1 MSLLS
6 SSIGSI
12 RCLADEEADN
22 NMLQDLQLAAELGKT
37 LLERNKELE
46 NIIKIHQS
54 TIEEQAQEIE
64 YMKKQTAA
72 LREVNDSRLKI
83 YEQLEVSIQDL
94 ERANHRLVVENTGD
108 KKLIKNQCLTIEN
121 LETRCEEL
129 QKKIDDLTSQREV
142 LLRQQTT
149 NLNPDV
155 VQTQSVSW
163 KAAVT
168 PGGSIKQSAAPNSPK
183 VFQETTNDTNL
194 QQPLILNSNEEE
206 LTDLLIQLQEARS
219 QRVREQKK
227 VTELGQQLTTLLQ
240 ENGALEEQLTF
251 WRSKAQDVKNLQ
263 DEINTLEEV
272 RRGQL
277 CGRCLRGMDTR
288 NHDELSVLDGEEYD
302 DISIAGSL
310 INEQPDPEPTV
321 VQETCENKTEV
332 VVMNE
337 VVNNNPY
344 RELVEKYQALL
355 EVQRLSAPRRK
366 NSISMMGGV
375 MSLQEELEMSGEYNC
390 FQNPSSVDNELQ
402 QQEVVGM
409 KSGTMMIGNSSTI
422 NNGVGGGSVIGGG
435 CGGCG
440 GGGGGVGNNGKPG
453 KGDNNNKKAF
463 SATPTDF
470 SEAETSSSGFADE
483 TSNKS
488 TQTDGRPGSFLCSI
502 ADGEDCKFSIYD
514 DNSPFESRFRKTPEY
529 RQIFSEIFGVL
540 KRAAEAKDEGE
551 KLPLLDDQTNNS
563 NNSSS
568 SSNGNVTYNVSD
580 NSENRNGSISLGQD
594 DLPSETT
601 DDNQSVMSSVVSSV
615 VSEPPYKM
623 QQTPL
628 SSKELTLKKETT
640 SNDHSQADIGKIVND
655 KTSTLESKHAT
666 KLDYVSVNVHV
677 KKNKSSAKKNTARK
691 LAFNN
696 SERPKTPNVVSSTAN
711 STFVQT
717 KSNSGGRRR
726 FRALTPAEQDGTNV
740 WNNTSPY
747 NQSKTRES
755 PNPIRKSQI
764 FVNRNI
770 TEQHSH
776 SYEYSEYKPSTASEE
791 VAKLKRLELSYAE
804 VLRMPNKSK
813 GNHHRS

>member
-366 NSISMMGGV
+366 NSIPMMGGV

-435 CGGCG
+435 CGGC

-640 SNDHSQADIGKIVND
+640 SNDHSQADIGKVVND

>member
-6 SSIGSI
+6 SSISSI

-168 PGGSIKQSAAPNSPK
+168 PGGSIKQSAAPSSPK

-194 QQPLILNSNEEE
+194 QQPLTLNSNEEE

-332 VVMNE
+332 MNE

-366 NSISMMGGV
+366 NSIPMMGGV

-390 FQNPSSVDNELQ
+390 FQNPSVDNELQ

-409 KSGTMMIGNSSTI
+409 KSGMMIGNSSTI

-435 CGGCG
+435 GVCG
-440 GGGGGVGNNGKPG
+440 GGGGNGGNGKPA

-483 TSNKS
+483 TSNKA

-563 NNSSS
+563 NNSNNSS
-568 SSNGNVTYNVSD
+568 SSNDNVTYNVSD
-580 NSENRNGSISLGQD
+580 HSENRNGSISLGQD

-628 SSKELTLKKETT
+628 SSKESSTLKKETS
-640 SNDHSQADIGKIVND
+640 SNDHSQADIGKVND
-655 KTSTLESKHAT
+655 KISLEGRQAT

-696 SERPKTPNVVSSTAN
+696 NSERPKTPNVVSTIN
-711 STFVQT
+711 PTFVQT

-740 WNNTSPY
+740 WNNPSSY

-764 FVNRNI
+764 FVNRNV

>member
-1 MSLLS
+1 MSGPSVDVVWDPQTQMNSLDCWDY
-6 SSIGSI
+6 SIELA
-12 RCLADEEADN
+12 CLQGPE
-22 NMLQDLQLAAELGKT
+22 DLQLAAELGKT

-108 KKLIKNQCLTIEN
+108 KKLIKNQSLTIEN

-142 LLRQQTT
+142 LLRQQTA
-149 NLNPDV
+149 NQNPAV
-155 VQTQSVSW
+155 VQMQSVSW

-168 PGGSIKQSAAPNSPK
+168 PGGSIRQSAAPSSPN
-183 VFQETTNDTNL
+183 VFQETNNDSNL
-194 QQPLILNSNEEE
+194 QQPVTTASNEEE

-219 QRVREQKK
+219 QRAREQKK
-227 VTELGQQLTTLLQ
+227 VAELGQQLTTLLQ
-240 ENGALEEQLTF
+240 ENSTLEEQLTF

-310 INEQPDPEPTV
+310 INEQTDPEPV
-321 VQETCENKTEV
+321 VQETCNNNKTGVTSEV
-332 VVMNE
+332 NT
-337 VVNNNPY
+337 NPY

-366 NSISMMGGV
+366 NSIPTIGGC

-390 FQNPSSVDNELQ
+390 FQNPSTENELQ
-402 QQEVVGM
+402 QEGGI
-409 KSGTMMIGNSSTI
+409 KSGMIGN
-422 NNGVGGGSVIGGG
+422 NAGGGRRV
-435 CGGCG
+435 
-440 GGGGGVGNNGKPG
+440 
-453 KGDNNNKKAF
+453 KGDNIGKKAF

-470 SEAETSSSGFADE
+470 SEAETSSSGFSDE
-483 TSNKS
+483 TSNKA

-529 RQIFSEIFGVL
+529 RQIFSEIFRVL

-551 KLPLLDDQTNNS
+551 KLPLLDDQTN
-563 NNSSS
+563 SS
-568 SSNGNVTYNVSD
+568 GNDSAH
-580 NSENRNGSISLGQD
+580 SENRNDSTNLGQD
-594 DLPSETT
+594 DVPSETT
-601 DDNQSVMSSVVSSV
+601 DDNQSIMSSVISSV

-623 QQTPL
+623 QTPVT
-628 SSKELTLKKETT
+628 SKESTKKET
-640 SNDHSQADIGKIVND
+640 NDKSQSDIGKTE
-655 KTSTLESKHAT
+655 KTLDNRAA
-666 KLDYVSVNVHV
+666 KLDFVSVNVHV
-677 KKNKSSAKKNTARK
+677 KKNRSSAKKNPAKK
-691 LAFNN
+691 LAFN
-696 SERPKTPNVVSSTAN
+696 ERPKTPNIVPTTN
-711 STFVQT
+711 PTFVQA
-717 KSNSGGRRR
+717 KSNSGGGRRR
-726 FRALTPAEQDGTNV
+726 FRALTPVEHEGTNV
-740 WNNTSPY
+740 WNNSSQY

-755 PNPIRKSQI
+755 PNTVRKSQT
-764 FVNRNI
+764 FVNRNA
-770 TEQHSH
+770 TEQNSH
-776 SYEYSEYKPSTASEE
+776 SFDYNEYKPSTASEE

-813 GNHHRS
+813 ANHHRS

>member
-94 ERANHRLVVENTGD
+94 ERANHRLVVENTAD
-108 KKLIKNQCLTIEN
+108 KKLLKNQCLTIEN

-155 VQTQSVSW
+155 VQTQSSVSW

-183 VFQETTNDTNL
+183 VFQETINDTNL
-194 QQPLILNSNEEE
+194 QQSLTLNSNEEE

-240 ENGALEEQLTF
+240 ENGTLEEQLTF

-332 VVMNE
+332 VMNE

-366 NSISMMGGV
+366 NSIPMMGGV

-402 QQEVVGM
+402 EQQQQQQQQEVVGM
-409 KSGTMMIGNSSTI
+409 KSGMMIGNSSTI
-422 NNGVGGGSVIGGG
+422 NNGVSGGSV
-435 CGGCG
+435 CG
-440 GGGGGVGNNGKPG
+440 GGGGNGKPG

-483 TSNKS
+483 TSNKA

-563 NNSSS
+563 NNTSNSSS
-568 SSNGNVTYNVSD
+568 SNNGNVTYNVTDNSD
-580 NSENRNGSISLGQD
+580 NCNGQQD

-601 DDNQSVMSSVVSSV
+601 DDNQSVMSSVVSSVISSV

-640 SNDHSQADIGKIVND
+640 SNDHSQAVNGKVND
-655 KTSTLESKHAT
+655 KVSLDSRHAT

-691 LAFNN
+691 LAFGNN
-696 SERPKTPNVVSSTAN
+696 GERPKTPNVVSTTN
-711 STFVQT
+711 PTFVQT

-726 FRALTPAEQDGTNV
+726 FRALTSTEQDVTNV
-740 WNNTSPY
+740 WNNTSTY
-747 NQSKTRES
+747 NQLKTRES

-764 FVNRNI
+764 FVNRNV

>member
-1 MSLLS
+1 MATFKDLKNDWTALCQNTIDCWTES
-6 SSIGSI
+6 
-12 RCLADEEADN
+12 
-22 NMLQDLQLAAELGKT
+22 DLQLAAELGKT

-108 KKLIKNQCLTIEN
+108 KKLIKNQSLTIEN

-142 LLRQQTT
+142 LLRQQTA
-149 NLNPDV
+149 NQNPAV
-155 VQTQSVSW
+155 VQMQSVSW

-168 PGGSIKQSAAPNSPK
+168 PGGSIRQSAAPSSPN
-183 VFQETTNDTNL
+183 VFQEINNDSNL
-194 QQPLILNSNEEE
+194 QQPVTTASNEEE

-219 QRVREQKK
+219 QRAREQKK
-227 VTELGQQLTTLLQ
+227 VAELGQQLTTLLQ
-240 ENGALEEQLTF
+240 ENSTLEEQLTF

-310 INEQPDPEPTV
+310 INEQTDPEPV
-321 VQETCENKTEV
+321 VQETCNNNKTGVTSEV
-332 VVMNE
+332 NT
-337 VVNNNPY
+337 NPY

-366 NSISMMGGV
+366 NSIPTIGGC

-390 FQNPSSVDNELQ
+390 FQNPSTENELQ
-402 QQEVVGM
+402 QEGGI
-409 KSGTMMIGNSSTI
+409 KSGMIGN
-422 NNGVGGGSVIGGG
+422 NAGGGRR
-435 CGGCG
+435 
-440 GGGGGVGNNGKPG
+440 G
-453 KGDNNNKKAF
+453 KGDNIGKKAF

-470 SEAETSSSGFADE
+470 SEAETSSSGFSDE
-483 TSNKS
+483 TSNKA

-529 RQIFSEIFGVL
+529 RQIFSEIFRVL

-551 KLPLLDDQTNNS
+551 KLPLLDDQTN
-563 NNSSS
+563 SS
-568 SSNGNVTYNVSD
+568 GNDSAH
-580 NSENRNGSISLGQD
+580 SENRNDSTNLGQD
-594 DLPSETT
+594 DVPSETT
-601 DDNQSVMSSVVSSV
+601 DDNQSIMSSVISSV

-623 QQTPL
+623 QTPIT
-628 SSKELTLKKETT
+628 SKESTKKET
-640 SNDHSQADIGKIVND
+640 NDKSQSDIGKTE
-655 KTSTLESKHAT
+655 KTLDNRAT
-666 KLDYVSVNVHV
+666 KLDFVSVNVHV
-677 KKNKSSAKKNTARK
+677 KKNRSSAKKNPAKK
-691 LAFNN
+691 LAFN
-696 SERPKTPNVVSSTAN
+696 ERPKTPNIVPTTN
-711 STFVQT
+711 PTFVQG
-717 KSNSGGRRR
+717 KSNSGGGRRR
-726 FRALTPAEQDGTNV
+726 FRALTPVEHEGTNV
-740 WNNTSPY
+740 WNNSSQY

-755 PNPIRKSQI
+755 PNTVRKSQT
-764 FVNRNI
+764 FVNRNA
-770 TEQHSH
+770 TEQNSH
-776 SYEYSEYKPSTASEE
+776 SFEYSEYKPSTASEE

-813 GNHHRS
+813 ANHHRS

>member
-1 MSLLS
+1 MNGGPNVDVVWDPQTQMNSLDCWDY
-6 SSIGSI
+6 SIELA
-12 RCLADEEADN
+12 CLQGPE
-22 NMLQDLQLAAELGKT
+22 DLQLAAELGKT

-142 LLRQQTT
+142 LLRQQTA
-149 NLNPDV
+149 NLNPAV

-168 PGGSIKQSAAPNSPK
+168 PGGSIKQCAAPSSPK
-183 VFQETTNDTNL
+183 VFQETINDTNL
-194 QQPLILNSNEEE
+194 QQPVTLTSNEEE
-206 LTDLLIQLQEARS
+206 LTDLLIQLQESRS

-240 ENGALEEQLTF
+240 ENSTLEEQLTF

-288 NHDELSVLDGEEYD
+288 NYDELSVLDGEEYD

-321 VQETCENKTEV
+321 QETCENSKTE
-332 VVMNE
+332 VMNE
-337 VVNNNPY
+337 VVNNSNNPY

-366 NSISMMGGV
+366 NSIPMMGGV

-390 FQNPSSVDNELQ
+390 FQNPSIDNELQ
-402 QQEVVGM
+402 EQEMVGT
-409 KSGTMMIGNSSTI
+409 KTGGTIIGNSNTM
-422 NNGVGGGSVIGGG
+422 NNGVGGGSVVVVGNGGG
-435 CGGCG
+435 NGN
-440 GGGGGVGNNGKPG
+440 GNNNGGNVVGCNGGNNKPTKG
-453 KGDNNNKKAF
+453 GDNNNKKAF

-483 TSNKS
+483 TSNKA

-514 DNSPFESRFRKTPEY
+514 DNSPFES
-529 RQIFSEIFGVL
+529 
-540 KRAAEAKDEGE
+540 
-551 KLPLLDDQTNNS
+551 
-563 NNSSS
+563 
-568 SSNGNVTYNVSD
+568 
-580 NSENRNGSISLGQD
+580 
-594 DLPSETT
+594 SETT
-601 DDNQSVMSSVVSSV
+601 DDNQSVVSSSVVSSVISSV

-628 SSKELTLKKETT
+628 SSKESTYKKE
-640 SNDHSQADIGKIVND
+640 SLSKNDHSLVDVGKIND
-655 KTSTLESKHAT
+655 KVSLDNRPAT
-666 KLDYVSVNVHV
+666 KLDYVSVNVYV
-677 KKNKSSAKKNTARK
+677 KKNKSSAKKGVTRK

-696 SERPKTPNVVSSTAN
+696 ERPKTPNVVSTTN
-711 STFVQT
+711 PTFVQT

-726 FRALTPAEQDGTNV
+726 FRALTTAEQEGTNV
-740 WNNTSPY
+740 WNNTTPPY
-747 NQSKTRES
+747 NHSKTRES

-764 FVNRNI
+764 LVNRNI
-770 TEQHSH
+770 AEQHNH
-776 SYEYSEYKPSTASEE
+776 SYEYSEYKPSTASVE

-813 GNHHRS
+813 GNHRRS